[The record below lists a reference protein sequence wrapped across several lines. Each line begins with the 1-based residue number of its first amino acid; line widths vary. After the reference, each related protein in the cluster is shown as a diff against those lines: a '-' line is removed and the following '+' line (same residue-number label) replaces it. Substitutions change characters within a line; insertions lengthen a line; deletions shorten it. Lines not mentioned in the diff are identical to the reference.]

1 MARRGESGDWSGST
15 RLRASRFVDVYHRLV
30 TRPWWVL
37 MVLVG
42 CAYLAVN
49 VFFGWV
55 YTLTGGISGARSGN
69 FLDGFSFSVETL
81 STIGYGAM
89 EPESTTAHLLV
100 TLESI
105 VGLMGVALVAGLVF
119 AKFSLPISRILFSDV
134 ACLTIHD
141 GRPSL
146 LIRMANARRNYV
158 VEAQLRVTLLDDYRT
173 AEGDLMRR
181 MRDLELMRSSSSF
194 FYLSWLAVHVIDESS
209 PLWECSRD
217 SLAARKTELVVSLIG
232 LDESLSQTIHA
243 RKLYDSDC
251 LLWGRRYVDIVE
263 RLPDGRVRIDNRRLS
278 ETKAA
283 AAPEWR

>member
-134 ACLTIHD
+134 A
-141 GRPSL
+141 
-146 LIRMANARRNYV
+146 
-158 VEAQLRVTLLDDYRT
+158 
-173 AEGDLMRR
+173 
-181 MRDLELMRSSSSF
+181 
-194 FYLSWLAVHVIDESS
+194 
-209 PLWECSRD
+209 
-217 SLAARKTELVVSLIG
+217 ELVVSLIG